1 MLNSPVPDD
10 SETGPDGR
18 RRSEA
23 ERVDGIV
30 RRGPSGAIAVA
41 GIATLIVIGL
51 WYAFYFF
58 VFLPR
63 GTIH

>member
-10 SETGPDGR
+10 RDRAPGEARAT
-18 RRSEA
+18 EA
-23 ERVDGIV
+23 ERVDRIV
-30 RRGPSGAIAVA
+30 RRGPHGAIAVA
-41 GIATLIVIGL
+41 GIATLIVIGI

-63 GTIH
+63 GTLY